1 MEIDRCISL
10 YNIHSTSTYAHTY
23 HAVHQLHPPTD
34 SGGLVATAE
43 ATAKAVTSK
52 TEIQKER
59 STLQVAAVAG
69 VLFRAQRCTVASQL
83 NSRRNL
89 RSDGR
94 CDGTLLE
101 ALGKSLLKSPLPSC
115 GGCGVI

>member
-1 MEIDRCISL
+1 MYFIVFHYTE

-59 STLQVAAVAG
+59 STLQVAADAG
-69 VLFRAQRCTVASQL
+69 ILFRAQRCTLASQL

-89 RSDGR
+89 RSHGIPAMALCLRLSANR
-94 CDGTLLE
+94 C
-101 ALGKSLLKSPLPSC
+101 
-115 GGCGVI
+115 